1 MSHYD
6 VLGVAPADDEVRLRQ
21 AYVALARRYHPDR
34 AGGDAERMRAVN
46 EAWAVLSDPVR
57 RAAYDVAIGLR
68 GPAPTQPSRP
78 AHRFPRDPSYPWDQ
92 VDPDW
97 DDGGDDGSYDEVDD
111 RAIRPT
117 VKLPQWI
124 GLLPVGL
131 FAGAVGAFIVGVVLA
146 SEPLVGLAFMSLI
159 LSCLFFLAAPFIA
172 LFASRSGERRPQQ

>member
-34 AGGDAERMRAVN
+34 AGGDAARMRAVN
-46 EAWAVLSDPVR
+46 EAWAVLGDPVR

-78 AHRFPRDPSYPWDQ
+78 AHRFPRDPSYPWDH
-92 VDPDW
+92 VDPDEF
-97 DDGGDDGSYDEVDD
+97 DDEYDDEIDDE
-111 RAIRPT
+111 RSIRST

-146 SEPLVGLAFMSLI
+146 SEALIGLAFMSLI

-172 LFASRSGERRPQQ
+172 LFASRAGERRPQQ